1 MCPLKREL
9 LLNYAATPDVQLSR
23 SHVIIQGTPG
33 TVSQVTSKYV
43 SMVSRDGALA
53 TEKPRC
59 ALQKEIRNYQWT
71 RYVAMVQ
78 DMCISLSIFDDLC
91 ICALSPSVCLC
102 LSVCVCVYLYTWYNV
117 LNLTSSCIFVAQIW
131 IHRIRICTDQSC
143 CIYVETIQPKEP

>member
-1 MCPLKREL
+1 M
-9 LLNYAATPDVQLSR
+9 DVHSPKNGINRYWSIPLSR

-43 SMVSRDGALA
+43 SMVPRDGALA

-78 DMCISLSIFDDLC
+78 DMCISLDFWWSLHMCVVSICVFVSL
-91 ICALSPSVCLC
+91 
-102 LSVCVCVYLYTWYNV
+102 CVCVYLYTWYNV
-117 LNLTSSCIFVAQIW
+117 LNLTSSCIFVNAQIW

-143 CIYVETIQPKEP
+143 CIYFETIQPKEP

>member
-43 SMVSRDGALA
+43 SMVPRDGALA

-78 DMCISLSIFDDLC
+78 DMCISLDFWWSLHMCVVSIC
-91 ICALSPSVCLC
+91 VSVSL
-102 LSVCVCVYLYTWYNV
+102 CVCVFTCIHDTMSELNFQLYFCECT
-117 LNLTSSCIFVAQIW
+117 NLDPSYPNLHRSKLLYIFW
-131 IHRIRICTDQSC
+131 NHST
-143 CIYVETIQPKEP
+143 